1 MRLNFTLTTDN
12 YDTTRSLNQTSLVL
26 HSEMNSGTRM
36 QLRSLL
42 HTGCSDVTNE
52 KQTELYF
59 KVVYTMMEIKMTGIE
74 ELKGNP
80 DNVFK
85 LGLTLKCSASKLD
98 YVQITSHYP
107 LQFYIV
113 NREKNVIREK

>member
-1 MRLNFTLTTDN
+1 
-12 YDTTRSLNQTSLVL
+12 
-26 HSEMNSGTRM
+26 MNSGTRM

-42 HTGCSDVTNE
+42 HTGCNDITNE

-59 KVVYTMMEIKMTGIE
+59 RVIYTMLRIDIKNIV
-74 ELKGNP
+74 ELKNNP

-85 LGLTLKCSASKLD
+85 LGLTLKCAGTKLD

-113 NREKNVIREK
+113 NREKNVIREKLISLGVPSNKIN

>member
-1 MRLNFTLTTDN
+1 
-12 YDTTRSLNQTSLVL
+12 
-26 HSEMNSGTRM
+26 MNSGTLM

-42 HTGCSDVTNE
+42 HTGCNDITNE

-59 KVVYTMMEIKMTGIE
+59 RVIYTMLRIDIKNIV
-74 ELKGNP
+74 ELRNNP

-85 LGLTLKCSASKLD
+85 LGLTLKCAGTKLD
-98 YVQITSHYP
+98 YVEITSHYP

-113 NREKNVIREK
+113 NREKNVIREKLISLGVPSNKIS